1 MTDERENTT
10 YVPLPEAPEQ
20 MAERQAR
27 YAAEG
32 RDRHGTLL
40 KAEPPCQAFIKPQKA
55 PISQAERER
64 LLSLWGAKLGSELI
78 READGASLDDLYGAE
93 MQAAWDDWCSVRQN
107 MAEQMAAEEAR
118 KVAAYQQKLI
128 EEKVATEARRNLKR
142 GEEVQKNGRLCM
154 RLYSCLGD
162 KSSGGARPTT
172 LHVSSECWSHERVDP
187 VSGKLL
193 TPHKCPFLHPGDA
206 GWHEQWL
213 KNRLWNP
220 QEPVRQFGGGN
231 RFASLTGGQKRK

>member
-1 MTDERENTT
+1 MTDERENTL

-93 MQAAWDDWCSVRQN
+93 MQAAWDDWCSARERI
-107 MAEQMAAEEAR
+107 AGEIAAEEAR
-118 KVAAYQQKLI
+118 QMAEVQRLNLV
-128 EEKVATEARRNLKR
+128 EKAIQEARRNLKR
-142 GEEVQKNGRLCM
+142 GEQVQKNGRLCT
-154 RLYSCLGD
+154 RLYSCVGD
-162 KSSGGARPTT
+162 KRSGGAKPSTM
-172 LHVSSECWSHERVDP
+172 HVSSECFTHRDHQA
-187 VSGKLL
+187 GKIRDD
-193 TPHKCPFLHPGDA
+193 CPFLHPGDA

-213 KNRLWNP
+213 KNRLWIP
-220 QEPVRQFGGGN
+220 AGAQQEPVRQFGGGD